1 MNRHFPVVAALL
13 TSTLALSA
21 CGGDAVNASDQ
32 PRSGGTLVYA
42 TGDDE
47 PTCLDPQKGGNVAQA
62 LLGTQFL
69 QTLFYQNGSG
79 EILPW
84 LATGWKQAADG
95 LSWSIEIRENVKF
108 SDGTALDAEAVK
120 ANLDR
125 IQAPQTLSNTGRLAL
140 QKIAKVEV
148 TGPSTV
154 RIDLHQPDGALLESL
169 AQVWLPIESP
179 TAFARGLD
187 ANCLK
192 PVGTGPYMV
201 ESWTKQDSVTLV
213 RNPFFTTPPPDA
225 AHTGPAYLDK
235 IVWRFV
241 PDGTSRFAA
250 LQSGQVHVIDVVEP
264 QNAAAVKGIPTL
276 RTLIAARPGEPV
288 ELELNSGR
296 APFDDIRVRQA
307 FFASIDVDGALRSVY
322 LGTVQRATSLLSSA
336 TRFNV
341 AAPPHVYDPAAAAAL
356 LDQAGWSSRDADG
369 YRTRA
374 GKRLSVVLP
383 YSRFIPLETGF
394 YEQLQAT
401 AKKTGFEV
409 QLQPLETAKWWSV
422 NNAWAYDAIPVYYT
436 KNSPDVLRITY
447 TTAALAES
455 TPGSYHAN
463 TAHVKNADLDRL
475 LEEAGRSSDDGR
487 RAELYK
493 QAQDLLGAGFYTLP
507 IHDQQTRL
515 AHQTKVKGLRLQPS
529 LAMPDLYDAW
539 IA

>member
-1 MNRHFPVVAALL
+1 MNRHRYAVCALL
-13 TSTLALSA
+13 LGSLTLSA
-21 CGGDAVNASDQ
+21 CGGTAADAGDQ
-32 PRSGGTLVYA
+32 PRQGGTLVYA

-62 LLGTQFL
+62 LLGTQHL
-69 QTLFYQNGSG
+69 QTLFYQNSSG

-84 LATGWKQAADG
+84 LATSWKQAADG
-95 LSWSIEIRENVKF
+95 LSWTIEIRENVKF
-108 SDGTALDAEAVK
+108 SDGTALDADAVK

-125 IQAPQTLSNTGRLAL
+125 IASPQTLSNTGRLAL
-140 QKIAKVEV
+140 AKVASVEV
-148 TGPSTV
+148 TGPHTV
-154 RIDLHQPDGALLESL
+154 RVDLKQPDGALLESL

-187 ANCLK
+187 TNCLH

-213 RNPFFTTPPPDA
+213 RNPFFTTPPPDV

-264 QNAAAVKGIPTL
+264 QNAVAAKGNPTL
-276 RTLIAARPGEPV
+276 RTLIAPRPGEPV
-288 ELELNSGR
+288 ELELNTGR

-307 FFASIDVDGALRSVY
+307 FFASIDVAGALRSVY
-322 LGTVQRATSLLSSA
+322 LGTVPQSTSLLSSA

-341 AAPPHVYDPAAAAAL
+341 PAPRHAYDPAAAAAL
-356 LDQAGWSSRDADG
+356 LDQAGWAGRDADG
-369 YRTRA
+369 YRVRD

-383 YSRFIPLETGF
+383 YSRFIPLENGF

-409 QLQPLETAKWWSV
+409 KLQPLETAKWWIA
-422 NNAWAYDAIPVYYT
+422 NNTWAYDAIPVYYT

-463 TAHVKNADLDRL
+463 TVHLKSADLDRL
-475 LEEAGRSSDDGR
+475 LEEASQTSDDAR
-487 RAELYK
+487 RGSLYQ
-493 QAQDLLGAGFYTLP
+493 QAQELLGAGSYTLP
-507 IHDQQTRL
+507 IYDQQTRL
-515 AHQTKVKGLRLQPS
+515 AHQTKVRGLRLQPS
-529 LAMPDLYDAW
+529 LAMPDLYDVW